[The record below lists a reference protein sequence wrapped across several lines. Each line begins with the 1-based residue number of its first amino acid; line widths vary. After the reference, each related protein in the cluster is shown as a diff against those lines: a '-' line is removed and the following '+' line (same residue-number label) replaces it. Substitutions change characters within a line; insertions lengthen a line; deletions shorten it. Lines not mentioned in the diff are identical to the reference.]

1 MNPPLTSLDPATRA
15 WWTLLRA
22 GSLLNLLLLALLWLE
37 ALPGQGAPQ
46 AQRICAS
53 IYVVVCAFRS
63 FLPRVDL
70 ERTVLVDHPLSS
82 IALGRSAAT
91 LAELAFTVQIA
102 LFVHRLAEQAQQPGL
117 APLAVGIVPLIVLA
131 QACCWRAVLTGD
143 HRWHAAEE
151 LLWGIEMIAVGSAFA
166 LAWPQAG
173 GLQPALALGIAG
185 CAAGAWVMLVID
197 IPMYFQRYRAERAAG
212 VPLRGLADGWRD
224 AVSRRVQAGAWATW
238 QPEARWMTPYFTIC
252 TLLSL
257 GMAWV

>member
-1 MNPPLTSLDPATRA
+1 VQPNQTSLDPATRA

-37 ALPGQGAPQ
+37 PLPAQGAPL
-46 AQRICAS
+46 AQRLCAS
-53 IYVVVCAFRS
+53 IYVGVCAFRS

-91 LAELAFTVQIA
+91 LAEMAFTVQIA
-102 LFVHRLAEQAQQPGL
+102 LFVHRLAEQAQQPALTLL
-117 APLAVGIVPLIVLA
+117 AIGIVPLIAVA
-131 QACCWRAVLTGD
+131 QACCWRAVLTGN

-151 LLWGIEMIAVGSAFA
+151 LLWGIEMIAVGGAFA
-166 LAWPQAG
+166 LAWPLAG
-173 GLQPALALGIAG
+173 DLKPALALGIAG

-197 IPMYFQRYRAERAAG
+197 IPMYLRRYATERAAG
-212 VPLRGLADGWRD
+212 IPLRGLGEGWRD
-224 AVSRRVQAGAWATW
+224 AATRRVPAGDWATW
-238 QPEARWMTPYFTIC
+238 RPEARWMTPYFTIC

-257 GMAWV
+257 GMAVF